1 MEQKIDS
8 AKLGQF
14 IRAKRKEERQNN
26 LAYSIR
32 LNDERQHIT
41 ARSKKLGE
49 KELRDWHNKKP
60 ELAKFGH
67 FIVWQQDWASKLMLF
82 L

>member
-14 IRAKRKEERQNN
+14 IGAKRKEERQNN

-32 LNDERQHIT
+32 LNDERQQIA
-41 ARSKKLGE
+41 ARSKK
-49 KELRDWHNKKP
+49 N
-60 ELAKFGH
+60 
-67 FIVWQQDWASKLMLF
+67 
-82 L
+82 